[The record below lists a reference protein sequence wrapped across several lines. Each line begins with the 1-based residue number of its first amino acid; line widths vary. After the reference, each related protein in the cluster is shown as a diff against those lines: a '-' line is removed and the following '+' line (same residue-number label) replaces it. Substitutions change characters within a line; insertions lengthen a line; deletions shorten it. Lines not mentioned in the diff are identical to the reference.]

1 MDSCAQLNLFN
12 SVFDSGKF
20 ASIWVG
26 LMTLFALQLVEHV
39 TSTNGTA
46 YDVLNPI
53 LSHLA
58 EEKRGDDPPTEFA
71 YVVSRRRGVEEG
83 WETTVSNDRNNVS
96 PATRRMVKSKVQ
108 RSPSFY
114 LRRRWSSDFYS
125 QTACREA
132 RHSFCRFQ
140 CLRITGVADDLKLLE
155 QGDLANSI
163 HNTSTSFCWSPQG
176 VYHVRFA
183 FATDS
188 TACGQSC
195 SETSR
200 REKQETLA
208 TMYMYAVDK
217 RLSTSHNPT

>member
-1 MDSCAQLNLFN
+1 ARLNLSN
-12 SVFDSGKF
+12 IIFDSGKF
-20 ASIWVG
+20 VPTWVG
-26 LMTLFALQLVEHV
+26 LMTLFAPQLVEHV
-39 TSTNGTA
+39 TSTNGKA

-53 LSHLA
+53 LA
-58 EEKRGDDPPTEFA
+58 EEEREDDPPTEFA
-71 YVVSRRRGVEEG
+71 YAVSRGAEEE

-114 LRRRWSSDFYS
+114 LRRRWSSDFYPR
-125 QTACREA
+125 TACREA
-132 RHSFCRFQ
+132 RLAFCHFQ
-140 CLRITGVADDLKLLE
+140 CLVVE
-155 QGDLANSI
+155 QGDLASSI
-163 HNTSTSFCWSPQG
+163 HNTSISFCWSRQG
-176 VYHVRFA
+176 IYHVRFA

-208 TMYMYAVDK
+208 TMYTVDK
-217 RLSTSHNPT
+217 RRSTSCNPT